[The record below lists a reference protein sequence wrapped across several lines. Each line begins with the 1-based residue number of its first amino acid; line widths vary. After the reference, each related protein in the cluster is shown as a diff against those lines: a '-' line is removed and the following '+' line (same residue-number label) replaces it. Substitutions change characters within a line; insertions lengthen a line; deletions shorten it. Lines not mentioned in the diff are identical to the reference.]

1 MLEWYLSTLCYFTL
15 QGVVERRM
23 ELFKIINGDVFFP
36 LKEWPL
42 ALRLCF
48 STKPLFD
55 EDSFKMMLFLIGN
68 GLAPRLAAKWVMLS
82 QFWTEDHK
90 KLKKRAR
97 QADFVL
103 TNVESKK
110 NDWFYFDLIHLR
122 LVYLS
127 VDFKSWE
134 TASEVEEGDEENGK
148 KNRTTKHFPPKNGSF
163 RSHQKSQKQWP
174 TMSKQTAR
182 SVYSKSQRLFHFE
195 FIERTNRHS
204 SAIDELWIT
213 RARMEQTHFYN
224 S

>member
-48 STKPLFD
+48 WTKPLFD
-55 EDSFKMMLFLIGN
+55 EDSFKMMLFLLGN

-110 NDWFYFDLIHLR
+110 NDWFYFDLSRCR
-122 LVYLS
+122 LQVMRDGFQSRRWRRKWKKKIELQNTSPKKTVPLGATKSHKSNDQQWANRLQEVCILNPSDCSILNSLS
-127 VDFKSWE
+127 E
-134 TASEVEEGDEENGK
+134 QIG
-148 KNRTTKHFPPKNGSF
+148 
-163 RSHQKSQKQWP
+163 
-174 TMSKQTAR
+174 
-182 SVYSKSQRLFHFE
+182 
-195 FIERTNRHS
+195 I
-204 SAIDELWIT
+204 
-213 RARMEQTHFYN
+213 RAL
-224 S
+224 